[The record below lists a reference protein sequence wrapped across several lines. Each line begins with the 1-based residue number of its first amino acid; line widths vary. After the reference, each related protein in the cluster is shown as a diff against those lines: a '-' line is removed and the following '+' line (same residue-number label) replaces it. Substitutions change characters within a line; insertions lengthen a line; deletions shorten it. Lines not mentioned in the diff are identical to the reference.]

1 MDDLFEHM
9 MESDH
14 DRAINGFYKHFMIFA
29 AVIAVLAVINVV
41 MAGKFWLH
49 WVLLGWGSGS
59 VCTHSSCSCASLSA
73 RPRCERFV
81 TLAGPRER
89 LRCPAPMARHRERNP
104 KS

>member
-49 WVLLGWGSGS
+49 WVLLGWGLGLGLHAFVVFVRKPQREAKMRALRDARRAARASPVSGTDGQTPGTQS
-59 VCTHSSCSCASLSA
+59 
-73 RPRCERFV
+73 
-81 TLAGPRER
+81 
-89 LRCPAPMARHRERNP
+89 
-104 KS
+104 